1 MGVAPPLLAR
11 EIAVTVAVAVAV
23 AASAGVAFID
33 SSDGIH
39 IVQKI
44 VLEDGTDA
52 NKPLAPAR
60 PLREVGSMGGVLYEG
75 SFALGAGGGGSRL
88 KA

>member
-11 EIAVTVAVAVAV
+11 EIAVTVAVAVV
-23 AASAGVAFID
+23 ASAVVALA
-33 SSDGIH
+33 G
-39 IVQKI
+39 

-52 NKPLAPAR
+52 NKPLKQTNTRAFEPTSWR
-60 PLREVGSMGGVLYEG
+60 QLNPLGKLVRGGGVLYEG

>member
-1 MGVAPPLLAR
+1 MGVAPPSLAR

-23 AASAGVAFID
+23 AASAGVASAGVTFID

-44 VLEDGTDA
+44 VLEDG
-52 NKPLAPAR
+52 
-60 PLREVGSMGGVLYEG
+60 
-75 SFALGAGGGGSRL
+75 
-88 KA
+88 